1 MNQTTHQI
9 GRLGSALLAG
19 AVAIILNTLALR
31 AADLISLPTAHG
43 GLLRLLSRWLSRP
56 SQHWGISSLW
66 SAAGFPEPNAPI
78 FQTSFHLFVGMLM
91 ALFYAFVLEP
101 VLSGGP
107 FAKGAIYAAALW
119 LLNACLVL
127 PATGEGFAGS
137 VHLSVAGIAWFAA
150 AHTLFFLTLTYMFAS
165 LMGLSAADRV
175 TH

>member
-1 MNQTTHQI
+1 MNRTALQI

-19 AVAIILNTLALR
+19 AVAITLNTLALR

-56 SQHWGISSLW
+56 LQYLGISSAW
-66 SAAGFPEPNAPI
+66 SAASFAEPNAPV
-78 FQTSFHLFVGMLM
+78 FQTGFHFFVGMLM
-91 ALFYAFVLEP
+91 ALFYAFALEP

-107 FAKGAIYAAALW
+107 FVKGAIYAAVLW
-119 LLNACLVL
+119 LFNACLVL

-150 AHTLFFLTLTYMFAS
+150 AHTLFFLTLAYMFAS
-165 LMGLSAADRV
+165 LMGLSAAARV